1 MARSSVRPFGCIGAN
16 KRTRDQITQIAYP
29 LKICGFG
36 VGNYTRLHAWES
48 FSKERFSLVFS
59 SCLPFG
65 CAFAQQHWRLASI
78 VPPFVALAGRYTIR
92 RAIASPG
99 SLHDLA

>member
-1 MARSSVRPFGCIGAN
+1 MRARA
-16 KRTRDQITQIAYP
+16 QITQATYP

-36 VGNYTRLHAWES
+36 VGNYTRLHGRDRSRKSDS
-48 FSKERFSLVFS
+48 FWFSRLACLSAVLVLSSMGGWLLTFHLLSPWRVVFS
-59 SCLPFG
+59 
-65 CAFAQQHWRLASI
+65 A
-78 VPPFVALAGRYTIR
+78 R